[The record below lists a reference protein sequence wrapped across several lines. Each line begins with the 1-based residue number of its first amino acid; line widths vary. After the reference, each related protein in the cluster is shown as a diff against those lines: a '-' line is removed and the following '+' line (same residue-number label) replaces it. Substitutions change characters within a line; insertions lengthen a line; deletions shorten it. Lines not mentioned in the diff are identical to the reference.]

1 MRKGLVIVVIIII
14 LATGMVTYFQLNIQD
29 DIETKMGNITIT
41 SPSFS
46 EGEEIPDKFTCN
58 GENINP
64 ELNIKGIPEDAQSL
78 VLIVDDPDAPTGTF
92 VHWVMFNLPVEGS
105 EKKISE
111 DYSAEGPGAAEG
123 ENDFGKVGYGGPCPP
138 SGTHRYFFKVYALN
152 DTLDLEEGSSKLD
165 VEKAMEDKI
174 LDSEQL
180 KGLYSKK

>member
-1 MRKGLVIVVIIII
+1 MIVVGFVIIILLI
-14 LATGMVTYFQLNIQD
+14 TGLTIYFQLNTQNNTEI
-29 DIETKMGNITIT
+29 KMGNITIT

-58 GENINP
+58 GQNISP
-64 ELNIKGIPEDAQSL
+64 ELNINGIPENAASL

-92 VHWVMFNLPVEGS
+92 DHWIMFNLPVEGS
-105 EKKISE
+105 EKNISE
-111 DYSAEGPGAAEG
+111 NYSGEEVVVQG
-123 ENDFGKVGYGGPCPP
+123 ENDFGKTGYGGPCPP

-152 DTLDLEEGSSKLD
+152 DTLDLEEGASKID

-174 LDSEQL
+174 LESGQL